1 MDLETFFV
9 IMEIFGKLS
18 KNSKYELEFTF
29 FIIEKLLSFL
39 ITNNDKGKILFQVKF
54 LLFSHI

>member
-39 ITNNDKGKILFQVKF
+39 ITNNNRGKILFQVE
-54 LLFSHI
+54 FSIIF